1 MGERSYRPP
10 RRRLIPVS
18 VIQAWLAGLIG
29 LGALY
34 IVASNPAGIAT
45 VLGGAQ
51 KFVSGTLG
59 TALKG

>member
-1 MGERSYRPP
+1 M
-10 RRRLIPVS
+10 S

-34 IVASNPAGIAT
+34 IVASNPTGIAA

-51 KFVSGTLG
+51 KFISGTEG